1 MIPQIRTHSFGA
13 IYYTERIGSCV
24 QCITYVFCA
33 NIEHKN
39 YEYVQNNI
47 YMVILSNVT
56 NVKENSVKITR
67 EKVNGVTNINS
78 GTFSGCIREG
88 SLQAY
93 MIGPVCFNTN

>member
-1 MIPQIRTHSFGA
+1 
-13 IYYTERIGSCV
+13 
-24 QCITYVFCA
+24 
-33 NIEHKN
+33 
-39 YEYVQNNI
+39 
-47 YMVILSNVT
+47 MVTLSNVT